1 MARNNQN
8 GIIGFLIITVILYSL
23 MPILSVVFSQY
34 LTTYSYMLI
43 CAFVFLSITFAYG
56 FQSLEKYIS
65 MLFPFII
72 YQALTLIYRTSDFML
87 WGYSVLLFLLPLI
100 IGQFFFF
107 EADTD
112 LIKKSF
118 SAMRFALVATII
130 TTIAGCIRNPTAA
143 RILATIDNAQD
154 ARNISF
160 TWQNIGG
167 YGFVYTVVLLYPL
180 IIYAY
185 KQKRIAWFIFVPLA
199 VSAFLLAIVTEYTTA
214 LLLLITS
221 SVLIFLS
228 RKLSLKGIVIF
239 GLFSVIFILLFQGTI
254 SDFLVS
260 LADKVDSKILSD
272 RIIAFA
278 GGKESLEASD
288 DKRIWLYRRSFE
300 TFLSSPLFG
309 NMFVRYGSVGGHSA
323 ILDVLAQYGL
333 IGLGVLYAMY
343 KRIYNVFIKP
353 YSNNSGY
360 GFIVWTFIQAIFLSA
375 INTGLWFEVLALY
388 MPIILFSINN
398 KKRF

>member
-8 GIIGFLIITVILYSL
+8 GIIDFLIITVILYSL

-43 CAFVFLSITFAYG
+43 CAFTFLSITFAHG
-56 FQSLEKYIS
+56 FQSFEKYIS
-65 MLFPFII
+65 MLLPFIF
-72 YQALTLIYRTSDFML
+72 YQALTIIYRTSNIML

-107 EADTD
+107 EADTVS
-112 LIKKSF
+112 INRSF
-118 SAMRFALVATII
+118 SALRFALVATII
-130 TTIAGCIRNPTAA
+130 TTIVGCIRNPTAA

-167 YGFVYTVVLLYPL
+167 YDFVYTVVLLYPL

-199 VSAFLLAIVTEYTTA
+199 VSAFALAIITEYATA
-214 LLLLITS
+214 LLLLVTS
-221 SVLIFLS
+221 SFLLFLS

-239 GLFSVIFILLFQGTI
+239 GIFSVIFILLFQGAI
-254 SDFLVS
+254 SDFLLS
-260 LADKVDSKILSD
+260 LADRVDSKILSD

-278 GGKESLEASD
+278 GGRRSLEASD
-288 DKRIWLYRRSFE
+288 DKRILFYRYSFE
-300 TFLSSPLFG
+300 TFLSSPLYGKMFG
-309 NMFVRYGSVGGHSA
+309 KPGKLGGHSA
-323 ILDVLAQYGL
+323 ILDTMALYGL
-333 IGLGVLYAMY
+333 IGLGLLYAMY
-343 KRIYNVFIKP
+343 KRIYNIFIRP

-360 GFIVWTFIQAIFLSA
+360 GFIVWTFIQAIFLSF

-388 MPIILFSINN
+388 MPLVIFAINN
-398 KKRF
+398 KKRV

>member
-43 CAFVFLSITFAYG
+43 CAFTFLSITFAHG
-56 FQSLEKYIS
+56 FQSFEKYFS
-65 MLFPFII
+65 MLLPFIF

-107 EADTD
+107 EADTVS
-112 LIKKSF
+112 INRSF
-118 SAMRFALVATII
+118 SAFRFALVATII

-199 VSAFLLAIVTEYTTA
+199 ISAFALAIVTEYATA

-221 SVLIFLS
+221 SILIFLS
-228 RKLSLKGIVIF
+228 RKISLKGIVIF
-239 GLFSVIFILLFQGTI
+239 GIFSVIFILLFQGVI
-254 SDFLVS
+254 SDLLIS
-260 LADKVDSKILSD
+260 LADRVDSKILSD

-278 GGKESLEASD
+278 GGRRSLEASD
-288 DKRIWLYRRSFE
+288 DKRIWLYRYSLE

-309 NMFVRYGSVGGHSA
+309 NMFVRHGSVGGHSA
-323 ILDVLAQYGL
+323 ILDTLAQYGL

-388 MPIILFSINN
+388 MPIILFAINN